1 VQPREAVEAAGAV
14 TDLLSV
20 SDGEIQAVNNDI
32 EPADAF
38 TVDMLVKD
46 ASIDQYDALLI
57 PGGAVNPDTLRAD
70 ADALEF
76 VRAFVESERPV
87 GVICHG
93 PWLLVEADVVR
104 GRTLTSFPSVRTD
117 LRNAGATVVDKEVV
131 IDDGLVT
138 SRSPADLPAF
148 CDALVEQFAAGREQ
162 RQG

>member
-1 VQPREAVEAAGAV
+1 MQPREAVEAAGAV